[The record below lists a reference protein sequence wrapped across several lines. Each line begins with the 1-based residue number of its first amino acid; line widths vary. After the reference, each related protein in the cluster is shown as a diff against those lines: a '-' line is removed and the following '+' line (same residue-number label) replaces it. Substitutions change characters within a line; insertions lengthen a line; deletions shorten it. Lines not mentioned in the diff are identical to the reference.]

1 MYGNTAHKL
10 PEKGLQNAK
19 NITMSYNTISEKS
32 TSSEESIN
40 LMCYTLNTINEE
52 AKKFIG
58 EIGNR
63 TVFAFNGKM
72 GVGKTTFIKAICEE
86 MGVNEI
92 VNSPTFSIVNE
103 YETSDGRT
111 IYHFDC
117 YRINKIQEAL
127 EIGAEEYLYSG
138 NLCFIE
144 WSENIASILPDS
156 LVNVDIVEREKGERI
171 IKIQPPK
178 SPEWGLKDI

>member
-1 MYGNTAHKL
+1 MILEIKSI
-10 PEKGLQNAK
+10 K
-19 NITMSYNTISEKS
+19 TIQ
-32 TSSEESIN
+32 
-40 LMCYTLNTINEE
+40 E
-52 AKKFIG
+52 AAQQFIDQ
-58 EIGNR
+58 ISDR

-72 GVGKTTFIKAICEE
+72 GAGKTTFIKAICET
-86 MGVNEI
+86 MGVQET

-103 YETSDGRT
+103 YEAADGRI

-127 EIGAEEYLYSG
+127 DLGAEEYLYSG

-156 LVNVDIVEREKGERI
+156 IVNVDIEEMENGKRKVMMC
-171 IKIQPPK
+171 
-178 SPEWGLKDI
+178 